1 MINTARGELI
11 DEVALCEAL
20 DSGQVSVAGL
30 DVFASEPIG
39 QGHRLLQRDDTICT
53 PHMAWLTQ
61 DMFQRAIAVAIENTR
76 RIQTGEALLHKVA
89 PAPMA

>member
-1 MINTARGELI
+1 
-11 DEVALCEAL
+11 
-20 DSGQVSVAGL
+20 
-30 DVFASEPIG
+30 
-39 QGHRLLQRDDTICT
+39 
-53 PHMAWLTQ
+53 MAWLTQ